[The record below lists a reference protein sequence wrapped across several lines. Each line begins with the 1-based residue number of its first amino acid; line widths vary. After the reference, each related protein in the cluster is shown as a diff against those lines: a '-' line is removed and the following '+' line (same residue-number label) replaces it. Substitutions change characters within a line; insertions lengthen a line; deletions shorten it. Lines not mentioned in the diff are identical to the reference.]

1 MRTDIF
7 ANVSRYLASQSPSSV
22 TNVADPTFSVKNGTG
37 TKRKAKE
44 RRAERGNERVVP
56 LKLERRGR
64 EGDGLL
70 IELVR
75 DAGACGQG

>member
-1 MRTDIF
+1 MT
-7 ANVSRYLASQSPSSV
+7 
-22 TNVADPTFSVKNGTG
+22 
-37 TKRKAKE
+37 RKG
-44 RRAERGNERVVP
+44 ERGNERVVP
-56 LKLERRGR
+56 LKLERCGR

>member
-1 MRTDIF
+1 MGTNIF
-7 ANVSRYLASQSPSSV
+7 TNVLKKFRLPSSV
-22 TNVADPTFSVKNGTG
+22 TNAAIFSAKNGTG

-44 RRAERGNERVVP
+44 RREERGNERVVP